1 MKIARKSND
10 NIAVSESSLKQNHCG
25 NHKADLNE
33 KATDPPQWFFIRSS
47 IQHFSFEEKGSFAV
61 YDKDY
66 RNVWTPRNHAND
78 AIRWISSENPAKISQ
93 NYT

>member
-1 MKIARKSND
+1 MKKLPTLRND
-10 NIAVSESSLKQNHCG
+10 SSFAVQ
-25 NHKADLNE
+25 
-33 KATDPPQWFFIRSS
+33 

-66 RNVWTPRNHAND
+66 RNVWTPRQHAND

>member
-10 NIAVSESSLKQNHCG
+10 NIAVSESSLKQ
-25 NHKADLNE
+25 
-33 KATDPPQWFFIRSS
+33 ATDPPQWFFIRSS

-93 NYT
+93 N